1 MRASNLLLVL
11 LLAVASQVAPPGVL
25 RADAAAD
32 KLDPGLRRTLAASGE
47 ASFFVVLEE
56 RAPLDAATSIRDW
69 RARGRFAYETLR
81 RTAAASQAPVLA
93 ELAKLGVPHRAFFIA
108 NVVHVTGSL
117 AVAERLATLPGIERL
132 VEERVH
138 PLPPLEPGA
147 AVPSAGGVEW
157 NVARVGADRM
167 WDLGITGQ
175 GIVVG
180 SIDTGVDFQHPAL
193 VRQYR
198 GNTGAGF
205 AHDYDW
211 WDPAGACPGQRPCDP
226 DGHGTHTTG
235 TIVGGDGPGP
245 LPNDVGV
252 APGATWIAAKACDF
266 FSCSDSLLLSAAEF
280 MLAPTDLAGNDPDP
294 DRRPHVV
301 NNSWGGGVFDPFFLE
316 AVRAWRAAGIFP
328 VFANGNA
335 GPFCQTTGSPADY
348 PESFSV
354 GATDVADRIAEFS
367 SRGASLL
374 GPVKPNISAPGV
386 GVRSS
391 VPGGGYLVAEG
402 TSMAAPHV
410 TGAVALLWSANPAL
424 RRDVERTALALESTA
439 QDLIDTTCGGAPDG
453 DPNNV
458 YGEGRL
464 DVVAAC
470 AEFCGFGGELS
481 GRLTERDSGAG
492 IPGASLDFVRARDGL
507 RFSVETDDRGR
518 YQVVLPV
525 PEDGS
530 LEAYTVTARAFGYA
544 ERSVSLSIRLGHPKR
559 RNLTLAPLPRFTLS
573 GRVASNAGE
582 PIAGTEVRLSD
593 TPFAPVTTDATGAY
607 TFAGV
612 PAGDYTVSTGDGIC
626 IKRDSKR
633 VSIASDRTVNLKVRE
648 ASDRY
653 GYRCRYVE
661 PVWLDGVDVLPIPLE
676 GFVEVALPFPF
687 PFYGIEYDTVFVTPY
702 GFVTFLPLD
711 LGFGFPGPL
720 PSPSPPNGALY
731 PYWDPFVFPWVD
743 TEIRTA
749 TVGVPPNR
757 ILAMEF
763 ENLAS
768 WWDFTTATFEVLL
781 FERDGS
787 IVFAWRDVFPL
798 RDDVVGIE
806 NHDGTDGLPMGP
818 LRSIAQEGR
827 AVRIL
832 PPPLD
837 RDGDGF
843 LDAVDNCP
851 LDANPGQEDRDG
863 DGLGDRC
870 DNCVSVANEDQTDR
884 DGDGLGD
891 ACDACPDLADCD
903 ADGYADGTETL
914 LQSDPTSRVSTPE
927 SRLVPGACL
936 DKVDNDG
943 DGRRDLRPRNGEL
956 SCNPEGEGLINHP
969 HQIVMRPFRV
979 KKATVNA
986 ATGKSTRVSEV
997 KVRLEHPLHPEAKPA
1012 RLLPAGRRE
1021 TVRAELSASIAD
1033 PALACN
1039 TVLIDDPLTGE
1050 AEGTP
1055 ERILIL
1061 DPRGRT
1067 TLRWLVQLECEPGL
1081 PPGRFREALQVAV
1094 RVELPDA
1101 PEAVLDLVR
1110 TGVAT
1115 VEAR

>member
-1 MRASNLLLVL
+1 MRSSNLLLVL
-11 LLAVASQVAPPGVL
+11 LLAVASTIAPPSVL
-25 RADAAAD
+25 RANASAD
-32 KLDPGLRRTLAASGE
+32 KLDPGLRRTLASSGE

-56 RAPLDAATSIRDW
+56 RARLDFAINIRDW

-81 RTAAASQAPVLA
+81 QTAAQSQAPILA
-93 ELAKLGVPHRAFFIA
+93 ELAKLGVPHQPFFIA

-117 AVAERLATLPGIERL
+117 AVAERLATLPGVERI
-132 VEERVH
+132 VEERIH
-138 PLPPLEPGA
+138 ELPPLEPGT
-147 AVPSAGGVEW
+147 PQPRAGTVEW
-157 NVARVGADRM
+157 NVARIGADQL
-167 WDLGITGQ
+167 WDRGITGQ

-180 SIDTGVDFQHPAL
+180 SIDTGVDFRHPAL

-198 GNTGAGF
+198 GNTGTGF
-205 AHDYDW
+205 VHDYNW
-211 WDPAGACPGQRPCDP
+211 WDPLRQCPGKGPCDLE
-226 DGHGTHTTG
+226 GHGTHTVG
-235 TIVGGDGPGP
+235 TILGGDGRGP
-245 LPNDVGV
+245 LLDDIGV
-252 APGATWIAAKACDF
+252 APDATWIAAKACDF
-266 FSCSDSLLLSAAEF
+266 FCSEFALLSAAQF
-280 MLAPTDLAGNDPDP
+280 LLAPTDLAGNDPDP

-301 NNSWGGGVFDPFFLE
+301 NNSWGIDFFDPFFFQ
-316 AVRAWRAAGIFP
+316 AVEAWRAAGIFP
-328 VFANGNA
+328 VFSNGNA
-335 GPFCQTTGSPADY
+335 GPACGTTGSPADY
-348 PESFSV
+348 PGSFAV
-354 GATDVADRIAEFS
+354 GATDLADRIAWFS

-374 GPVKPNISAPGV
+374 GVVKPNITAPGV
-386 GVRSS
+386 AIRSS
-391 VPGGGYLVAEG
+391 VPGEGYAVFEG

-410 TGAVALLWSANPAL
+410 AGAVALLWSANPEL
-424 RRDVERTALALESTA
+424 RRDLQRTAFALESTA
-439 QDLIDTTCGGAPDG
+439 VNVIDTTCGGAPGG

-458 YGEGRL
+458 YGEGLL
-464 DVVAAC
+464 DVAIAC
-470 AEFCGFGGELS
+470 AVFCGTQTDVS
-481 GRLTERDSGAG
+481 GRITDRDSGAR
-492 IPGASLDFVRARDGL
+492 IAHASLDFVRTRDG
-507 RFSVETDDRGR
+507 FSVSVRTDEKGR
-518 YQVVLPV
+518 YRASLPV

-530 LEAYTVTARAFGYA
+530 PEAYRVTARAFGYA
-544 ERSVSLSIRLGHPKR
+544 ERSGSLSLRRGNPKQ
-559 RNLTLAPLPRFTLS
+559 RNLELAPLPRFTLS

-582 PIAGTEVRLSD
+582 PIAGTEVRVSD

-711 LGFGFPGPL
+711 LFSGFPGPL

-757 ILAMEF
+757 IFVMEF

-806 NHDGTDGLPMGP
+806 NHDGTDGLPMGS

-870 DNCVSVANEDQTDR
+870 DNCVALANEDQTDR

-903 ADGYADGTETL
+903 ADGYADSTETL

-997 KVRLEHPLHPEAKPA
+997 KVRLEHPVHPEAKPA

-1081 PPGRFREALQVAV
+1081 SPGRFREALQVAV

-1115 VEAR
+1115 VEVR